1 MSRSVDLFID
11 ADVSLAEMSGV
22 LGECLGAPLR
32 PEGLSE
38 WVFDQGQVQAKLS
51 EHPYRDDGELLFSR
65 YRFVVSAR
73 VANDVRPQDSP
84 QAALLRQL
92 AHQIQQGPA
101 WPLLVVHD
109 LQYRDGL
116 PAPGPSLRIEDAAGE
131 GGPGAGAPGERET
144 RGREAR
150 GREARGWE
158 ARGWEARGWEA
169 RGWEARGWEARG
181 TRTRWRG
188 ALARNRSAGG
198 GPIPTARRVYRQRG
212 QAAVDGRR

>member
-65 YRFVVSAR
+65 YRFVVSTR

-92 AHQIQQGPA
+92 AHKIQQGPA

-116 PAPGPSLRIEDAAGE
+116 PAPAPSVHVEDGAGGSGEGDARDKGGSDKGGSDKGGSQDKGGPRPERASEGGAGE
-131 GGPGAGAPGERET
+131 KPVVGRGTDPNGAPGPSPQGSG
-144 RGREAR
+144 GR
-150 GREARGWE
+150 
-158 ARGWEARGWEA
+158 
-169 RGWEARGWEARG
+169 
-181 TRTRWRG
+181 
-188 ALARNRSAGG
+188 
-198 GPIPTARRVYRQRG
+198 
-212 QAAVDGRR
+212 

>member
-131 GGPGAGAPGERET
+131 GGPGAGDPGA
-144 RGREAR
+144 GDPGA
-150 GREARGWE
+150 GGPAAGGPG
-158 ARGWEARGWEA
+158 AGGPGAEA